1 MEVHP
6 APGQAARGRRQHPP
20 SPICCVLHDGNID
33 AVIEALP
40 SCVDDAHPQLYG
52 PITVGEHI
60 QAKLAGSRGLKLNE
74 QGTDREAA
82 RVRAAAY

>member
-1 MEVHP
+1 MHRVKP
-6 APGQAARGRRQHPP
+6 PVVDGSIRRRRSAAFF
-20 SPICCVLHDGNID
+20 HDGNID

-40 SCVDDAHPQLYG
+40 SCVDDAHPRLYG